1 MHALVLVH
9 SPKMSCRS
17 KDHSVETCH
26 GCKPMRIENNKQHEK
41 SLYFMLLIMSPSFSS
56 FVRFFFVSVAKF
68 SLKKYDS
75 RFCILKSHEL
85 HISLM
90 KVIFLINV
98 WKTPR
103 CSWSQNLKC
112 SFRLPFVFA
121 LLVKRSTKISSTL
134 ISVY

>member
-41 SLYFMLLIMSPSFSS
+41 SLYFMLLCFMSPSFSS

-68 SLKKYDS
+68 SLKKYDFKILYFKITWVTLFPNES
-75 RFCILKSHEL
+75 HLPDKCLKNSQVLLITELEMFFPFTFCFCTLSE
-85 HISLM
+85 
-90 KVIFLINV
+90 KV
-98 WKTPR
+98 
-103 CSWSQNLKC
+103 
-112 SFRLPFVFA
+112 
-121 LLVKRSTKISSTL
+121 
-134 ISVY
+134 Y